1 VVVAGATGAVT
12 VTTSNGI
19 GSRAGFTFITTTTT
33 PPTITSFSPSKA
45 APGNIITL
53 NGTGFHPTLSQNTVW
68 IGATKA
74 NISSVTTTTITAKVP
89 VGATTDYL
97 RILNAGTR
105 QGVQSNQFFVSSFSP
120 SRDSISS
127 TDITPKVDLTALA
140 NPEDVRVSDLDGD
153 GKPDILVANYGAG
166 SFSVFRNTSVAGNIN
181 IANFSRKDFTSG
193 SGSTF
198 ISVADLDNDGKQD
211 VIVANQ
217 GENTLSIFKNISTSG
232 NISFNSPVKL
242 TTPSTPIG
250 IGIGDF
256 DKNGWLD
263 IVTVNYDNNSL
274 SIFSNKGIFNTL
286 SASNFNTP
294 FKLITG
300 LNPITIDVADLDGD
314 SKVDIVVGNYSSRN
328 VSIFKNNYV
337 SGILNTSSFATK
349 IDFNAGNSP
358 GYLKLGDIDGD
369 SKLDIVVLAEG
380 ANSVGILRNT
390 TSPGLISLSSFAPR
404 VNFNTGLT
412 PYYISLG
419 DMTGNGKLDLLV
431 TNFGDGTATIW
442 QNKAI
447 PGSITSAS
455 FFKRLN
461 FKVGTKPYAGL
472 LADIDGDAKT
482 DILVSNTGSNTLSI
496 LRNTVGAQMIVS
508 PTSSTLPATG
518 GSLTAS
524 VSSNLVWK
532 VSSNANWLI
541 PIGLSGK
548 NSGSL
553 RVTFLANNGIARRG
567 TITFTADGITRTL
580 EIVQAARPGLMNPSN
595 ELNGEFLEKTEITE
609 KKITHIDWELF
620 PNPSD
625 GIVNISVK
633 FSNLVETGILTIR
646 DIHGRVVKT
655 LTNVRTG
662 NYQFDLSS
670 EPKGTYLFSLQD
682 ENGKGLIIKQII
694 LN

>member
-1 VVVAGATGAVT
+1 
-12 VTTSNGI
+12 
-19 GSRAGFTFITTTTT
+19 
-33 PPTITSFSPSKA
+33 
-45 APGNIITL
+45 
-53 NGTGFHPTLSQNTVW
+53 
-68 IGATKA
+68 
-74 NISSVTTTTITAKVP
+74 
-89 VGATTDYL
+89 
-97 RILNAGTR
+97 
-105 QGVQSNQFFVSSFSP
+105 
-120 SRDSISS
+120 
-127 TDITPKVDLTALA
+127 
-140 NPEDVRVSDLDGD
+140 
-153 GKPDILVANYGAG
+153 
-166 SFSVFRNTSVAGNIN
+166 
-181 IANFSRKDFTSG
+181 
-193 SGSTF
+193 
-198 ISVADLDNDGKQD
+198 
-211 VIVANQ
+211 
-217 GENTLSIFKNISTSG
+217 
-232 NISFNSPVKL
+232 
-242 TTPSTPIG
+242 
-250 IGIGDF
+250 
-256 DKNGWLD
+256 
-263 IVTVNYDNNSL
+263 
-274 SIFSNKGIFNTL
+274 
-286 SASNFNTP
+286 
-294 FKLITG
+294 
-300 LNPITIDVADLDGD
+300 
-314 SKVDIVVGNYSSRN
+314 
-328 VSIFKNNYV
+328 V

-461 FKVGTKPYAGL
+461 FTVGTKPYAGL
-472 LADIDGDAKT
+472 LADIDGDTKT

-532 VSSNANWLI
+532 VTSNANWLI

-625 GIVNISVK
+625 GIVNLSVK
-633 FSNLVETGILTIR
+633 FSNLVETGILNIR